1 MNNTERL
8 KRASTMGN
16 HVGDV
21 FPPKSS
27 KSGLIHTH
35 QSCFMDRY
43 VILSSNL
50 FRPIWDV
57 VVFLLSVR
65 VAFGGG
71 DSFFLTPIELS
82 NGKENRFFV
91 DIARNYA
98 KSWFLLDCIAIF
110 PRLFKVLR
118 LMRLIKLVRAYRLPK
133 FFNKNAYSPKV
144 HQGVVRIIK
153 FVVSIMCLTHFSA
166 CLWYF
171 VGELGYDITGS
182 SWIEELSQ
190 EFDDLHVESKT
201 TKYIAS
207 LYFAVSALAAVGF
220 GDIKPHNTVE
230 MGFSIVLMLCG
241 ATAFSYITATISS
254 LVYDFDEKNAI
265 YRQKMWNLVRF
276 VGNGKIS
283 QELANQLMKE
293 MLIIW
298 QNQLVPAKSDTTK
311 LKQDLTPSLLY
322 QVSLEM
328 HSPLI
333 DHVHS
338 FNSVI

>member
-50 FRPIWDV
+50 FRPI
-57 VVFLLSVR
+57 
-65 VAFGGG
+65 
-71 DSFFLTPIELS
+71 
-82 NGKENRFFV
+82 
-91 DIARNYA
+91 
-98 KSWFLLDCIAIF
+98 
-110 PRLFKVLR
+110 
-118 LMRLIKLVRAYRLPK
+118 
-133 FFNKNAYSPKV
+133 
-144 HQGVVRIIK
+144 
-153 FVVSIMCLTHFSA
+153 
-166 CLWYF
+166 
-171 VGELGYDITGS
+171 
-182 SWIEELSQ
+182 
-190 EFDDLHVESKT
+190 
-201 TKYIAS
+201 
-207 LYFAVSALAAVGF
+207 GF
-220 GDIKPHNTVE
+220 GVIKPRNTVE